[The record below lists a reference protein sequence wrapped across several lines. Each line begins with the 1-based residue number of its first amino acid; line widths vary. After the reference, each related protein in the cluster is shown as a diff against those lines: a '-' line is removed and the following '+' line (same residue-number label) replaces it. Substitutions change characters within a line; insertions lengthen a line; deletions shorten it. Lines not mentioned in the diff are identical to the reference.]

1 MKRRWLLLGGLSAL
15 ALGGGWVVLAREAP
29 PPPAAGPAAA
39 QIESLG
45 VGALG
50 RVEPASRIRRLNQ
63 PGGMHVSRLGRLL
76 VEEGQEVTAGQLLA
90 EFADATQKDAA
101 VAQARGHLAE
111 QRAALARTREA
122 ARPSERDAQRARIE
136 SLSAQVELARREAAR
151 ATRLV
156 PSGAGAEVAAERARF
171 SLARLEA
178 ERAQAEA
185 DLLTLSVARPEDL
198 ALAEARVEMAAA
210 ALAKAEADAELSRV
224 RAPIAGTILR
234 IFARPGDQVGGD
246 GLMEMADL
254 TRMEVVADV
263 FETDVPRLRVGA
275 TAEIILPGEAR
286 RLPATLTEIGWQV
299 RRTTQ
304 AGTDPVAAVDART
317 VEVRLALPEE
327 AAALVRR
334 RSNMQVQVAIRPQGP
349 MATGAAPLA
358 LRR

>member
-1 MKRRWLLLGGLSAL
+1 MNRRWLLGAVLLVGAAGAGWAL
-15 ALGGGWVVLAREAP
+15 RGQEV
-29 PPPAAGPAAA
+29 PPPAPPTTAATLPEA
-39 QIESLG
+39 IG

-50 RVEPASRIRRLNQ
+50 RIEPASRIRRLNQ
-63 PGGMHVSRLGRLL
+63 PGGMNVSRLSALM
-76 VEEGQEVTAGQLLA
+76 VEEGQDVAAGQLLA
-90 EFADATQKDAA
+90 EFADVAQKDAA
-101 VAQARGHLAE
+101 IAQARGQMDE

-122 ARPSERDAQRARIE
+122 ARPSEREAARARIE
-136 SLSAQVELARREAAR
+136 SLAAQVELARREAAR

-171 SLARLEA
+171 TLTRLEA

-185 DLLTLSVARPEDL
+185 ELDTLSSARPEDI
-198 ALAEARVEMAAA
+198 ALAEARVAMAAA
-210 ALAKAEADAELSRV
+210 TLAKAEADAELSRV

-234 IFARPGDQVGGD
+234 IFARPGDQVGND

-263 FETDVPRLRVGA
+263 FETDVARLRIGA
-275 TAEIILPGEAR
+275 PAEVILPGLAE
-286 RLPATLTEIGWQV
+286 RLPATLSEIGWQV

-317 VEVRLALPEE
+317 VEVRLSLPEE

-334 RSNMQVQVAIRPQGP
+334 RSNMQVQVAIRPH
-349 MATGAAPLA
+349 ADTPLA
-358 LRR
+358 ARR

>member
-1 MKRRWLLLGGLSAL
+1 MKRPVLLAVVLGAA
-15 ALGGGWVVLAREAP
+15 ALGGAWLMMGQGAP
-29 PPPAAGPAAA
+29 PPEPAPARAA
-39 QIESLG
+39 TLPEAMG

-50 RVEPASRIRRLNQ
+50 RIEPASRIRRLNQ
-63 PGGMHVSRLGRLL
+63 PGGMNVSRLSALH
-76 VEEGQEVTAGQLLA
+76 VEEGQEVTEGQLLA
-90 EFADATQKDAA
+90 EFADVAQKDAA
-101 VAQARGHLAE
+101 IAQARGQLEE

-122 ARPSERDAQRARIE
+122 ARPSEREAQRARID
-136 SLSAQVELARREAAR
+136 SLAAQVELARREAAR

-156 PSGAGAEVAAERARF
+156 PSGAGAEAAAERARF

-185 DLLTLSVARPEDL
+185 DFTTLSAARPEDV
-198 ALAEARVEMAAA
+198 ALAEARVAVAEAT
-210 ALAKAEADAELSRV
+210 LAKAEADAELSRV

-234 IFARPGDQVGGD
+234 VFARPGDQVGSD

-254 TRMEVVADV
+254 SRMEVVADV
-263 FETDVPRLRVGA
+263 FETDIPRLRLGA
-275 TAEIILPGEAR
+275 SAEIIVPGEAR
-286 RLPATLTEIGWQV
+286 RLPATLSEIGWQV

-317 VEVRLALPEE
+317 VEVRLTLSEE

-334 RSNMQVQVAIRPQGP
+334 RSNMQVQVAIRPNG
-349 MATGAAPLA
+349 TIPLA